1 MKISAVFCDAGSSN
15 LLAHFLKKR
24 KIKFDC
30 YATGASL
37 KILKKIFPGKKIYKK
52 INSNIL
58 KSKTLITTTSLN
70 NFFEFQA
77 KNLCKNKDIKI
88 VSIIDNWINYKMRF
102 VYKKKLILPDE
113 IWVFDKFAFRKS
125 KKIFKKTKIIQ
136 KRNFYLEEISKKI
149 KLYKNKNYILYICER
164 NKIIKNVY
172 EYEYKNIKK
181 IILKFKKYFSERSL
195 LHIKLHPNSLD
206 KLSYKKVMKH
216 FPKIKYKI
224 LNNTP
229 IEKALSSAKIVVGL
243 RSYALY
249 ISVMNSLKTYTIA
262 SRKIINNYVPYKI
275 NKL

>member
-1 MKISAVFCDAGSSN
+1 MK
-15 LLAHFLKKR
+15 
-24 KIKFDC
+24 
-30 YATGASL
+30 
-37 KILKKIFPGKKIYKK
+37 
-52 INSNIL
+52 
-58 KSKTLITTTSLN
+58 
-70 NFFEFQA
+70 E
-77 KNLCKNKDIKI
+77 
-88 VSIIDNWINYKMRF
+88 
-102 VYKKKLILPDE
+102 
-113 IWVFDKFAFRKS
+113 
-125 KKIFKKTKIIQ
+125 
-136 KRNFYLEEISKKI
+136 
-149 KLYKNKNYILYICER
+149 

-249 ISVMNSLKTYTIA
+249 ISVNEFFKNLHNSIEKDY
-262 SRKIINNYVPYKI
+262 
-275 NKL
+275 

>member
-1 MKISAVFCDAGSSN
+1 M
-15 LLAHFLKKR
+15 
-24 KIKFDC
+24 
-30 YATGASL
+30 
-37 KILKKIFPGKKIYKK
+37 
-52 INSNIL
+52 

-164 NKIIKNVY
+164 K
-172 EYEYKNIKK
+172 
-181 IILKFKKYFSERSL
+181 
-195 LHIKLHPNSLD
+195 
-206 KLSYKKVMKH
+206 
-216 FPKIKYKI
+216 
-224 LNNTP
+224 
-229 IEKALSSAKIVVGL
+229 
-243 RSYALY
+243 
-249 ISVMNSLKTYTIA
+249 
-262 SRKIINNYVPYKI
+262 
-275 NKL
+275 